1 MKRAETGVR
10 RGPVIAL
17 VVLAGAPL
25 ACAALLVG
33 AYLTPMRTAGGTVHL
48 RSGMG
53 ARAVAAELASQGL
66 LSHPRTFLV
75 FARLREVDRDLQA
88 GRYVIPP
95 NASMKDLLAL
105 LSAGPNVREPVTIRE
120 GSRVEEIAGVLAG
133 AAAVDSAAFVALAR
147 DDATARRLGVPGP
160 TLEGYL
166 FPETYEFSWGVTPE
180 DAAAIMVAEYREVMT
195 PALAARAESLGL
207 GERSAVT
214 LASVIEAET
223 GLPDE
228 RARVSAVFHNRLHAG
243 WNLEADPTVR
253 YATRNFTNEITVD
266 ELAFDSPYNTYRY
279 PGLPPGPIGSPGR
292 ASIHAALFPLMPSDE
307 FFFVA
312 SGDGGHVFSRTA
324 EEHGRAIA
332 DARRRA
338 AAGGDGGEK
347 NDVSKKRGQ

>member
-1 MKRAETGVR
+1 MR

-17 VVLAGAPL
+17 VVIVGAPL
-25 ACAALLVG
+25 IVAALLAS

-53 ARAVAAELASQGL
+53 ARAVATELASQGL

-75 FARLREVDRDLQA
+75 FARLREVDRDLRA

-105 LSAGPNVREPVTIRE
+105 LSAGPNLRERVTIRE
-120 GSRVEEIAGVLAG
+120 GSRVEEIASVLAR
-133 AAAVDSAAFVALAR
+133 AAAVDSAAFVALAG
-147 DDATARRLGVPGP
+147 DEEAARWLGVPGP

-180 DAAAIMVAEYREVMT
+180 EVAAIMVAEYREVMT
-195 PALAARAESLGL
+195 PVLAARAESLGL

-253 YATRNFTNEITVD
+253 FATRNFSNEITVD
-266 ELAFDSPYNTYRY
+266 ELAFDSPYNTYRF

-292 ASIHAALFPLMPSDE
+292 AALHAALFPLMPSAE

-312 SGDGGHVFSRTA
+312 SGDGGHIFSRTA
-324 EEHGRAIA
+324 EEHARAKA
-332 DARRRA
+332 LARRRA
-338 AAGGDGGEK
+338 AANGEGGDKDDG
-347 NDVSKKRGQ
+347 S